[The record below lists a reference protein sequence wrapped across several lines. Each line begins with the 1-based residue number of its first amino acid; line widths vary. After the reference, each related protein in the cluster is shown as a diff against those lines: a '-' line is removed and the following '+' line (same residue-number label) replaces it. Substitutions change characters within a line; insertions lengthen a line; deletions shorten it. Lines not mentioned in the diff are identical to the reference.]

1 MLRSLYSGISG
12 LKTHQ
17 TKMDV
22 IGNNIA
28 NVNTYGF
35 KSSRVAF
42 KDVFYQTMTGSSDP
56 TEKQG
61 GGNASQV
68 GYGSTVASIDV
79 LHTRSGYAPTGRALD
94 VAIEGEGFLIAKD
107 AQGNEMYTRV
117 GELFFDAEGY
127 LVDANRNYICG
138 YPVKG
143 VADGKIDFEKN
154 TPVDGKGSASYV
166 SGTDSK
172 LSIKTGTAI
181 GGLLNDWNI
190 KITSD
195 ATATGDKAS
204 ISVSG
209 KTITI
214 TASTLTEVNDMF
226 DKIAAM
232 TAKPADPAD
241 PNNITDAE
249 SQALAIWNVRNA
261 LPQGVPDKMAAVEFT
276 QDTGA
281 FVEDGKSA
289 VATITGGISAETGRP
304 LLDVANG
311 AQRIKKPNTLVDSDN
326 NGYYDTTGAGIANF
340 TGIAIGSD
348 GVISGTT
355 EQGKV
360 IPVGQICLASVP
372 NEEAL
377 VLQGNSYYKAVNNT
391 GEIKIE
397 AAGSGTGGSLV
408 AGNLEMSNVD
418 LSTEFADMITTQR
431 GFQANSRIITVGDQ
445 MLEEL
450 VNMKR

>member
-12 LKTHQ
+12 LKVHQ

-35 KSSRVAF
+35 KSSRVSF

-61 GGNASQV
+61 GGNASQI

-79 LHTRSGYAPTGRALD
+79 LHTRSGYAPTGRGMD
-94 VAIEGEGFLIAKD
+94 VAIEGEGFLVAQD
-107 AQGNEMYTRV
+107 AQGNEMFTRV
-117 GELFFDAEGY
+117 GQLYFDADGY

-138 YPVKG
+138 YPVKS
-143 VADGKIDFEKN
+143 DNSGKVEFEKN
-154 TPVDGKGSASYV
+154 TPLAGKG
-166 SGTDSK
+166 T
-172 LSIKTGTAI
+172 T
-181 GGLLNDWNI
+181 GGLTFDMGVANGNRLNDWNI
-190 KITSD
+190 KIVENAD
-195 ATATGDKAS
+195 ATEGVA
-204 ISVSG
+204 ISG
-209 KTITI
+209 KTITVTATSADNAQTLLQGMTENKELKKLLPDGFDSAGI
-214 TASTLTEVNDMF
+214 TVTG
-226 DKIAAM
+226 
-232 TAKPADPAD
+232 TA
-241 PNNITDAE
+241 
-249 SQALAIWNVRNA
+249 
-261 LPQGVPDKMAAVEFT
+261 
-276 QDTGA
+276 
-281 FVEDGKSA
+281 EDDFGTK
-289 VATITGGISAETGRP
+289 VATITGGVSAETGRP
-304 LLDVANG
+304 VLDVANG
-311 AQRIKKPNTLVDSDN
+311 AQRIKKPNTLVDSDK
-326 NGYYDTTGAGIANF
+326 NGYYDSTGAGIAELN
-340 TGIAIGSD
+340 GIAIGSD

-355 EQGKV
+355 PEGKI

-372 NEEAL
+372 NQEAL

-391 GEIKIE
+391 GEVKIE
-397 AAGSGTGGSLV
+397 AAGSGAGGSLV

>member
-35 KSSRVAF
+35 KASRVAF

-68 GYGSTVASIDV
+68 GYGATVASIDV
-79 LHTRSGYAPTGRALD
+79 LHTRSGYAPTGRGLD

-107 AQGNEMYTRV
+107 AQGNEMFTRV
-117 GELFFDAEGY
+117 GSLYFDADGY

-138 YPVKG
+138 YPAKG
-143 VADGKIDFEKN
+143 VADGKVEFEKN
-154 TPVDGKGSASYV
+154 TPVPGTGSTASGVEV
-166 SGTDSK
+166 SC
-172 LSIKTGTAI
+172 GTAN
-181 GGLLNDWNI
+181 GNRLNDWNI
-190 KITSD
+190 KVINGAAPGTVD
-195 ATATGDKAS
+195 
-204 ISVSG
+204 VSG

-214 TASTLTEVNDMF
+214 TAPNEADANSLLDQVQ
-226 DKIAAM
+226 AM
-232 TAKPADPAD
+232 TQAVGEAPGATPL
-241 PNNITDAE
+241 E
-249 SQALAIWNVRNA
+249 QALWKVKKA
-261 LPQGVPDKMAAVEFT
+261 LPDGTNAGDVELSLRATAPAGVWPANPGDSV
-276 QDTGA
+276 
-281 FVEDGKSA
+281 VL
-289 VATITGGISAETGRP
+289 TITGGVSAETGRP

-311 AQRIKKPNTLVDSDN
+311 AQRIKKPNTLVDSDG
-326 NGYYDTTGAGIANF
+326 NGYYDSTGAGIAEF
-340 TGIAIGSD
+340 RGMAIGSD
-348 GVISGTT
+348 GVITGTT
-355 EQGKV
+355 PEGKV
-360 IPVGQICLASVP
+360 IPIGQICLASVP

-397 AAGSGTGGSLV
+397 AAGSGSGGSLV